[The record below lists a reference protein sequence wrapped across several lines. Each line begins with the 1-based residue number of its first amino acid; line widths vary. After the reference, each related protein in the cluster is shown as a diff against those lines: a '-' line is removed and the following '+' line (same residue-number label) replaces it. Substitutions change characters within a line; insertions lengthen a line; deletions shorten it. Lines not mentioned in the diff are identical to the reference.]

1 MIVFLI
7 GVPDLFQP
15 LLHGA
20 VRLKADGFRDLFHR
34 AAFCPKLQDLLICR
48 REGCLEPLTIQ
59 ALNDDIFC
67 TAI

>member
-15 LLHGA
+15 LLHGT
-20 VRLKADGFRDLFHR
+20 VRLEANCFRDLFHR

-48 REGCLEPLTIQ
+48 SEGCLEPLTIQ
-59 ALNDDIFC
+59 TLNDGIFC